1 VRVESAF
8 LGKSITGVL
17 MQIDPNQV
25 NQMSQQAL
33 AQNQNLNVVNGEE
46 VTPAMQELN
55 QKMFDGLMEKA
66 MSDGQARIAEIQDS
80 LNRMNE
86 ES

>member
-1 VRVESAF
+1 
-8 LGKSITGVL
+8 

>member
-1 VRVESAF
+1 
-8 LGKSITGVL
+8 

-55 QKMFDGLMEKA
+55 QKMFDGLIEKA